1 MPPDDEPPSLGDGP
15 EAAYTRA
22 LHAELERRIVELG
35 STPDEAFGRS
45 GAGDAA
51 LMIVLFILLP
61 ALAVWIYR

>member
-1 MPPDDEPPSLGDGP
+1 MSRAVARSDGP

-22 LHAELERRIVELG
+22 LHAELARRIAELG
-35 STPDEAFGRS
+35 NTPDEAFGRL
-45 GAGDAA
+45 GRGDAV